1 MSGAD
6 EVPRVSIMSLP
17 ASVAVSCLVAALLAW
32 LAVAVVIRRSPVLGL
47 LDRPDHRSS
56 HTAVTPTGGGIAIVA
71 VGTLAGC
78 AALAG
83 GAWKPGWLAL
93 LLALLLAGFS
103 LRDDIRPLGAGTR
116 LAVQSVAVAGLLAAV
131 SADAPSSLPFASI
144 LGGGGAFVFV
154 LLGGLWWINLFN
166 FMDGI
171 DGLAASEALFL
182 LVVAAMLA
190 SGAGIGDEPVTL
202 WMLCVAAA
210 TAGFLAHNWAPAR
223 IFMGDVGSTYL
234 GFMILAFA
242 LWTVLDGRLSVP
254 VWLVLAALFVTDAT
268 VTLVVRL
275 MRGERPHEAHRSH
288 AYQRL
293 ARRWRR
299 HDRVSLVAMLVNLL
313 WLAPLA
319 MLAAS
324 HPRIGWAIVALAYT
338 PVVFAIGWCGAG
350 RAEAYAPRST

>member
-1 MSGAD
+1 MPLA
-6 EVPRVSIMSLP
+6 
-17 ASVAVSCLVAALLAW
+17 ASVVLSCLVAAWLAW
-32 LAVAVVIRRSPVLGL
+32 LAVAWVIRRSSALGL

-78 AALAG
+78 VALAG

-93 LLALLLAGFS
+93 PLALVIAAFS
-103 LRDDIRPLGAGTR
+103 LWDDLRPLGAGTR
-116 LAVQSVAVAGLLAAV
+116 LAVQSVAIAGLLAAL
-131 SADAPSSLPFASI
+131 SAGVPSSLPFGSI
-144 LGGGGAFVFV
+144 LGGGGAFAVV

-182 LVVAAMLA
+182 LLAAAALA
-190 SGAGIGDEPVTL
+190 SGTGAGGDPVTY

-210 TAGFLAHNWAPAR
+210 AAGFLVHNRAPAR

-234 GFMILAFA
+234 AFMIFAFA
-242 LWTVLDGRLSVP
+242 LSTVLDGRLSVP

-268 VTLVVRL
+268 VTLVVR
-275 MRGERPHEAHRSH
+275 MFRGERPHQAHRSH

-293 ARRWRR
+293 ARRWTR
-299 HDRVSLVAMLVNLL
+299 HDRVVLVALLVNVA

-319 MLAAS
+319 TLAAHRPS
-324 HPRIGWAIVALAYT
+324 IAWAIVVLAYA
-338 PVVFAIGWCGAG
+338 PLVFVIGACGAG
-350 RAEAYAPRST
+350 RGETCTPRSA